1 MRHAV
6 SAPMSLKTRLLLGGA
21 WILAVV
27 ATLAWA
33 GTPQTID
40 LPAGSLDTALAA
52 LAGQTHEQL
61 LYSADLVATR
71 RVPAVRGALT
81 PAAALHRLLEG
92 TDLVAVQTAP
102 NVLVLRQAA
111 PPPARPERKRDD
123 PPAAA
128 LSPSDPPPLPTAPP
142 RPAAAS
148 DPVNQVKELTVVG
161 SLIRGVTRGPSPV
174 VVLNREQIDRSGYA
188 TVAAALAAL
197 PQNFSGAVNE
207 ALINTGG
214 ERGGS
219 NAHFGSG
226 LNLRGLGADATL
238 ILINGHRMGGAGT
251 NGEFTDISTIPTA
264 AVERV
269 EILLDG
275 ASALYGS
282 DAVGGVVNIVM
293 RKDFQGAETRLT
305 AGVATAGQPFE
316 GQVAQTFG
324 TSWRGG
330 GGLISYEYE
339 QRNVLHSADRAATAD
354 ADLTALSGTDHR
366 STFSFPGNILRA
378 NPATGTNSPYWAIP
392 AGQPG
397 TGLTAADLVPGT
409 VNLQNQRDGV
419 DVLPRQQRHS
429 LYATAHQTLTD
440 RIEITGDI
448 LYGHRTYAL
457 NSYANTGLLT
467 VTRANPYFFSPTGA
481 SSTSVQYDFAELP
494 NARASGSEDSINASL
509 GANVR
514 MWGDWR
520 AEAYGAYS
528 RETGR
533 SASTGLLNTIA
544 LNEALGVTPDRL
556 DTAYSPALD
565 GYFNPFGG
573 EPINSA
579 ATLAYIGGG
588 YTLAMDRGT
597 NWSLNLKADG
607 SLVALPGG
615 TVRLAVG
622 AQHREEGFTRTGV
635 NYTTT
640 VAPVPLA
647 ATDVGRKVDAAFAE
661 LRAPLFGPDN
671 ARVGLERLELSVAG
685 RVEHYSDFGWT
696 ANPKLGALWVPGD
709 GLLLRVSYGRSFRAP
724 GLRELHDPSTNSSS
738 LLPSKAGTVS
748 TLIESG
754 GNPDLR
760 PETAKSLTTGV
771 EYTPAQVPGLRLT
784 ASWFDVRF
792 KNRIDRP
799 VQANIQTALDD
810 PTVATF
816 IQRISPATNAVDRAL
831 IAALLASPSTR
842 NVLGPPESYGAIVDS
857 RYVNTGSLH
866 VSGIDFTGAY
876 EYAFGRDVVGLNV
889 QATYL
894 YRYDQ
899 EVTPTSLI
907 VELLDVASY
916 PVHLRGQATLDWRR
930 GPVGASLTANYTCGY
945 ADPLGVQISSLT
957 TFDLQLRLAVPDTSR
972 FGKASLALTVRN
984 LFDTGPPFYNNA
996 SGVAFDPTNAD
1007 LIGRFVSLQ
1016 LIKPW

>member
-1 MRHAV
+1 
-6 SAPMSLKTRLLLGGA
+6 
-21 WILAVV
+21 
-27 ATLAWA
+27 
-33 GTPQTID
+33 
-40 LPAGSLDTALAA
+40 
-52 LAGQTHEQL
+52 
-61 LYSADLVATR
+61 
-71 RVPAVRGALT
+71 
-81 PAAALHRLLEG
+81 
-92 TDLVAVQTAP
+92 
-102 NVLVLRQAA
+102 
-111 PPPARPERKRDD
+111 
-123 PPAAA
+123 
-128 LSPSDPPPLPTAPP
+128 
-142 RPAAAS
+142 
-148 DPVNQVKELTVVG
+148 
-161 SLIRGVTRGPSPV
+161 V
-174 VVLNREQIDRSGYA
+174 VVLSREQLDRTGYA

-238 ILINGHRMGGAGT
+238 VLINGHRMGGAGT

-293 RKDFQGAETRLT
+293 RKDFQGAETRLMS
-305 AGVATAGQPFE
+305 GVATAGQPFE

-339 QRNVLHSADRAATAD
+339 QRNVLHSADRAATAN
-354 ADLTALSGTDHR
+354 ADLRSLGGADHR
-366 STFSFPGNILRA
+366 STFSFPGNILRL
-378 NPATGTNSPYWAIP
+378 NPATGVNSPYWAVP

-397 TGLTAADLVPGT
+397 TGLTAADLTPGT
-409 VNLQNQRDGV
+409 VNLQNQREGV
-419 DVLPRQQRHS
+419 DVLPRQERHS

-440 RIEITGDI
+440 RIEISGDF

-467 VTRANPYFFSPTGA
+467 VTRANPYFVSPNGA
-481 SSTSVQYDFAELP
+481 ASTSVQYDFAELP
-494 NARASGSEDSINASL
+494 NARASGSEESIDTSL
-509 GANVR
+509 GGDAR
-514 MWGDWR
+514 LWGDWR

-544 LNEALGVTPDRL
+544 LNEALGVTADRPD
-556 DTAYSPALD
+556 TPYSPAVD

-573 EPINSA
+573 EPANSA

-588 YTLAMDRGT
+588 YTLARDRGT
-597 NWSLNLKADG
+597 TWSLNLKADG
-607 SLVALPGG
+607 SLVTLPGG
-615 TVRLAVG
+615 AVRLAFG
-622 AQHREEGFTRTGV
+622 AQHREEGFTRTGT

-661 LRAPLFGPDN
+661 LRAPLIGPDN
-671 ARVGLERLELSVAG
+671 ARVGAEQLELSLAG

-696 ANPKLGALWVPGD
+696 ANPKLGVLWAPAD
-709 GLLLRVSYGRSFRAP
+709 GLLLRASYGRSFRAP

-738 LLPSKAGTVS
+738 LLPSHGGRIS

-754 GNPDLR
+754 GNPDLK
-760 PETAKSLTTGV
+760 PETAKSLTAGI
-771 EYTPAQVPGLRLT
+771 EYTPPQVQGLRLT

-816 IQRISPATNAVDRAL
+816 IQRISPATNAADRAL
-831 IAALLASPSTR
+831 IAALLADPATR

-857 RYVNTGSLH
+857 RYVNTGALH
-866 VSGIDFTGAY
+866 VSGVDLSGAY
-876 EYAFGRDVVGLNV
+876 QYAFGRDTVGLSV
-889 QATYL
+889 EATYL

-899 EVTPTSLI
+899 EVTPTSPI
-907 VELLDVASY
+907 VDLLDVATY

-930 GPVGASLTANYTCGY
+930 GPLGASLTAHYTCGY
-945 ADPLGVQISSLT
+945 HDPLGVRIASLT
-957 TFDLQLRLAVPDTSR
+957 TLDLQLRLAVPDTSPL
-972 FGKASLALTVRN
+972 GGVSLALTVRN
-984 LFDTGPPFYNNA
+984 LFDAGPPFYDNA
-996 SGVAFDPTNAD
+996 SGVAFDPANAD

-1016 LIKPW
+1016 LIKSW